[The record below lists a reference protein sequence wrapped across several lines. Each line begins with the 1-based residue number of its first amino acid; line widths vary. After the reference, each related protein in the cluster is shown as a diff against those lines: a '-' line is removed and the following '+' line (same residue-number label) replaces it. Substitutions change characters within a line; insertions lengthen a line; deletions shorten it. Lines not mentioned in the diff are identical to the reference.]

1 MAYYGSYCFDRV
13 HPLQAGVLRRKCR
26 ATRRP
31 GSKADSALGF
41 YVRHAWNT
49 LSANFRR
56 GLYWLWLERIRKR
69 VQHDPA
75 DDAYTDAAI
84 GSQAVDAPADG
95 MALDDAA

>member
-1 MAYYGSYCFDRV
+1 M
-13 HPLQAGVLRRKCR
+13 
-26 ATRRP
+26 
-31 GSKADSALGF
+31 GF

-75 DDAYTDAAI
+75 ADAYTDAAI

-95 MALDDAA
+95 MATNVDDDYARQLRRTSVG